1 MFVEYLFHR
10 IRLTSHWIR
19 SDDQMTHVYSKGGTK
34 VSPDN
39 RNVGST
45 GGIAYYTTKK
55 AVVVVESQS
64 MCHCRGYPA

>member
-1 MFVEYLFHR
+1 
-10 IRLTSHWIR
+10 
-19 SDDQMTHVYSKGGTK
+19 MTHVYGKGGTK

-55 AVVVVESQS
+55 TVVIAVVVAESQS
-64 MCHCRGYPA
+64 MCQRGYPA